1 MWVKVCDAMLA
12 KAVESFKTVTQILV
26 TRHAS
31 VNLKMVKPW
40 LISWWI
46 QKNIFWRRLSD
57 SCSTAWQAN
66 VWLEAAR
73 PRGRCCT
80 WNARRIRGEG
90 FRAALY
96 HVLCCVKN
104 VKITTTTGNVTT
116 RSKHVLEEF
125 CYCSYDLCNSAG
137 PSHAPAPRGWSLAAL
152 VLALHWAPAA
162 GTRIMSSLL

>member
-31 VNLKMVKPW
+31 VNLKMVKPC

-46 QKNIFWRRLSD
+46 QEKKIWRRLSD
-57 SCSTAWQAN
+57 SYSTAWQAN

-104 VKITTTTGNVTT
+104 VKITTTTGNT
-116 RSKHVLEEF
+116 
-125 CYCSYDLCNSAG
+125 
-137 PSHAPAPRGWSLAAL
+137 P
-152 VLALHWAPAA
+152 PAA
-162 GTRIMSSLL
+162 STCWRSSATAATTSATARVQATPPPPGGGVWPPWCWRSTGPLQQAQG